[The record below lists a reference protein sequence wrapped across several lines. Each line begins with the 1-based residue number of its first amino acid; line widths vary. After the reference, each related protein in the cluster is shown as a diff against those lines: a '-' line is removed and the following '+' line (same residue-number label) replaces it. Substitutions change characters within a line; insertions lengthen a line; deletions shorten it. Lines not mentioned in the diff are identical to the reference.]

1 MERMNFKDKSI
12 FEPQK
17 LHRTPEGY
25 LQGVIRA
32 TCAGVFRY
40 LGEDGKTVDRVLR
53 SEAEVGDPA
62 SVASANSKPVTLRH
76 PNESVTIDNIAK
88 YEVGFT
94 GTDAYFDGIDL
105 WITITITDKKA
116 IEAIESGKVAAV
128 SMGYDVASIEVNED
142 PLNNWRG
149 TEYNKIQHGIRYNH
163 LALVYAGR
171 AGESVEITVGDSID
185 EIINNKTAD
194 AQSAKDSAMKKI
206 IIDGAVYECDEAVA
220 AKLSGLEK
228 QLADSASA
236 HKAELDKVTAEK
248 DAKVAELDKMTAER
262 DAAQAEIKTLKEKQ
276 LDDAAIAKKVD
287 EKIALV
293 EKAKVYGCEVKAEDS
308 VLDIK
313 KAVIAKAFG
322 DKMDLT
328 DKSEDYVNVA
338 FDSACIH
345 LDGITGNPQNDESP
359 LAPNLSG
366 VHDTQVGDT
375 EAAYKQMK
383 DKLAG
388 KAAKKEA

>member
-1 MERMNFKDKSI
+1 MNFKDKSL

-40 LGEDGKTVDRVLR
+40 LGEDGKTLDRVLR
-53 SEAEVGDPA
+53 SEEEVGDPA
-62 SVASANSKPVTLRH
+62 SVASANSKPVTLHH
-76 PNESVTIDNIAK
+76 PNESVTVENIGK

-128 SMGYDVASIEVNED
+128 SMGYDVASVEVNED

-185 EIINNKTAD
+185 EIINTNKTGQGTD
-194 AQSAKDSAMKKI
+194 PAKDSAMKKI

-228 QLADSASA
+228 QLADSAVA

-248 DAKVAELDKMTAER
+248 DAKAAELDKATAER
-262 DAAQAEIKTLKEKQ
+262 DAAQAEVKTLKEKQ
-276 LDDAAIAKKVD
+276 LDEAAIAKKVD

-293 EKAKVYGCEVKAEDS
+293 EKAKGYGCEIKPEDS
-308 VLDIK
+308 CLDIK
-313 KAVIAKAFG
+313 KAVVGKAFG
-322 DKMDLT
+322 DKMDLK
-328 DKSEDYVNVA
+328 DKSDDYVNVA
-338 FDSACIH
+338 YESACIH
-345 LDGITGNPQNDESP
+345 LDGMTGKPHQDASP
-359 LAPNLSG
+359 FAANFAG
-366 VHDTQVGDT
+366 VGNGGSFED
-375 EAAYKQMK
+375 AAEKSHKAML

-388 KAAKKEA
+388 KKEA